1 MFKKV
6 IGGLVAAMGLLS
18 GSIQYSVS
26 AQSKYMD
33 QYCMP
38 DPQVWGMIKYSGQT
52 PDLYTGTVRAEI
64 PIYTYSDP
72 DFEIPVS
79 LTYASNGYMPN
90 TQANFVGLGWS
101 LNAGGCITRRV
112 QGERDEIGNVS
123 SISGYYDYVSGGY
136 SSEVGYDADLSAV
149 GNTICYQPSTMS
161 SHYETEPDIFM
172 FSFLGYSGK
181 FMISPSGEATV
192 FDTNI
197 PSGEITIDLSGFN
210 QSWPSSYIKIKTGDS
225 YEYTFGSLEE
235 YVNNTFIHYTTCF
248 TNDMN
253 GGSQSYNMDNSDS
266 WYLKEIKAPN
276 GRTVSFSYLIGDD
289 TAMQLRAPGASYS
302 TACSGN
308 VSVEN
313 AGSIFTRLDESWTV
327 SSHTSTAWFLDRT
340 MNLTLPTSIDIDG
353 NFEITFSYTDR
364 EKEKGYL
371 FRMLDDLYTPVK
383 LSKVKAVNKAEGS
396 EIMTA
401 VLDYIYPSSGNRVLM
416 LEKVNL
422 SGLGE
427 YRMEYYNQTN
437 AFPYLGSC
445 AVDHWGYYNSSSST
459 DAHSMVPTVNLD
471 NDYVEHILSASRNPD
486 PEKSLTGMLKSL
498 RYPTGGYTKY
508 SYEPHK
514 YGKSVVRN
522 SLTRGRFHLEELQ
535 SEYIAGGLRIK
546 EIVDSASTGV
556 VSRRTY
562 EYECDEGGS
571 SGIMMDFP
579 RYCMSAIKDTILNG
593 QHIFEYLNIHSS
605 SCPGYLLDGN
615 YIGYSSVRETYGDGS
630 SKVTNFT
637 SWEDFPDVLD
647 DNDPIPSTE
656 ENVPSLIHI
665 EYTYP
670 NYFYNIIRIPTSAGL
685 LRGKVKSVKYYDAD
699 RNLLQAE
706 AMRYDADWDDLEY
719 MKSVKVA
726 ADSIYIHHTLCDVPR
741 LISRTVTCSSGVV
754 RTEEY
759 EYNAQDQLKSSRITN
774 NPDSKYT
781 TYYFYPQDI
790 ASSDRTTEEQEMV
803 ENNVI
808 SEPVYVVN
816 THKRG
821 AVEKIVSAVHTIF
834 DKIGSS
840 LMPMFVK
847 GSEHIAETVSD
858 QSVVSSA
865 QAVLDKVKSLPYK
878 TLFTWNEY
886 NSMGRPCHVTDT
898 DGVSSLIIWGYDG
911 LYPVALLRNV
921 TPSLFDS
928 TVHSTG
934 AYKTVMGWNGLSA
947 VNEST
952 FRGIKNSAVT
962 VWGWKPFVGMT
973 KVTGPD
979 SRTMTYSYDSFGRL
993 ESVTG
998 SDGNINSKYTY
1009 KLK

>member
-112 QGERDEIGNVS
+112 QGIRDELEDNTMK
-123 SISGYYDYVSGGY
+123 GYYDYIKDGF
-136 SSEVGYDADLSAV
+136 SSDFAYDSKLGCIGNNITYVPIEDL
-149 GNTICYQPSTMS
+149 

-172 FSFLGYSGK
+172 FNFLGYSGK
-181 FMISPSGEATV
+181 FIIDTSGKARV
-192 FDTNI
+192 FDTNV
-197 PSGEITIDLSGFN
+197 PCGEITVDISGLDN
-210 QSWPSSYIKIKTGDS
+210 NWPDSYIKIETGDGYS
-225 YEYTFGSLEE
+225 YTFGGLREF
-235 YVNNTFIHYTTCF
+235 VGKIDNNATTIIHSQHPKTSTGH
-248 TNDMN
+248 NDPN
-253 GGSQSYNMDNSDS
+253 NSDT
-266 WYLKEIKAPN
+266 WYLKKIVAPN
-276 GRTVSFSYLIGDD
+276 GRNVSFSYLIDND
-289 TAMQLRAPGASYS
+289 TRMQTYEPIATYMTVASADMDAY
-302 TACSGN
+302 T
-308 VSVEN
+308 
-313 AGSIFTRLDESWTV
+313 GSIMTSLDGGWVFASSSANSWV
-327 SSHTSTAWFLDRT
+327 IERIRH
-340 MNLTLPTSIDIDG
+340 LTLPHSIKID
-353 NFEITFSYTDR
+353 NDFEITFSYTAR
-364 EKEKGYL
+364 QNEKGILHAQYHE
-371 FRMLDDLYTPVK
+371 LYTPKKLSGITATDLNSGAEIMNASLSYKYPASAGNQVIM
-383 LSKVKAVNKAEGS
+383 LSKVNV
-396 EIMTA
+396 
-401 VLDYIYPSSGNRVLM
+401 
-416 LEKVNL
+416 

-427 YRMEYYNQTN
+427 YLMEYYKEDSS
-437 AFPYLGSC
+437 FPDIGSY
-445 AVDHWGYYNSSSST
+445 AIDHWGYYNSSDAT
-459 DAHSMVPTVNLD
+459 DAYDMLPDINLD
-471 NDYVEHILSASRNPD
+471 PNYIEKIMSDNRNPD
-486 PEKSLTGMLKSL
+486 PTKSMTGMLKSI

-508 SYEPHK
+508 KYEAHDYSK
-514 YGKSVVRN
+514 IVVRN
-522 SLTRGRFHLEELQ
+522 SLTRGRFRLNDLT
-535 SEYIAGGLRIK
+535 SSAVAGGLRLK
-546 EIVDSASTGV
+546 EIVDSAATGAL
-556 VSRRTY
+556 SRRLF
-562 EYECDEGGS
+562 EYVSDDDKS

-579 RYCMSAIKDTILNG
+579 RYCMCCIKDTVING
-593 QHIFEYLNIHSS
+593 TQSYEYKNTMSS
-605 SCPGYLLDGN
+605 SCPGYLLDN
-615 YIGYSSVRETYGDGS
+615 TYIGYSSVREIYGDGS
-630 SKVTNFT
+630 SKVTRFT
-637 SWEDFPDVLD
+637 SWEEFPDVLD
-647 DNDPIPSTE
+647 DNDPIPAGIGLSK
-656 ENVPSLIHI
+656 IDYI
-665 EYTYP
+665 DFTYP
-670 NYFYNIIRIPTSAGL
+670 AHFYNITRTPTSAAS
-685 LRGKVKSVKYYDAD
+685 LRGKVQKQIHYDVDGGLLQIDSMKYSATWEDLDYMKSLKLTADSIYVHHTLCESPRLSSKSVKYPDG
-699 RNLLQAE
+699 
-706 AMRYDADWDDLEY
+706 
-719 MKSVKVA
+719 
-726 ADSIYIHHTLCDVPR
+726 TLK
-741 LISRTVTCSSGVV
+741 
-754 RTEEY
+754 TETY
-759 EYNAQDQLKSSRITN
+759 EYNSKDQIRRVNKMNSD
-774 NPDSKYT
+774 DSQYS

-808 SEPVYVVN
+808 SEPAYVVN

-821 AVEKIVSAVHTIF
+821 AVEKIVSAVHTLF